1 MLLNEIAETLAPLD
15 LTRSGEY
22 ASLVESAA
30 ELGVSHEPTVRWLSG
45 HTVVRWSRFH
55 FLEWGEPGAP
65 TVLLLHGMNQSAH
78 SWDLVSLSLAGR
90 YHVLAL
96 DQRGHGDSEWSR
108 DLDYSEQAR
117 AADAL
122 AFLADREL
130 TSAVVIGHSMG
141 GRVALR
147 MALER
152 PEAVPGLVVVDTG
165 PRLNAQGV
173 QVIRNFVQRNT
184 EFDDPGQFIDRV
196 ANHDQFRSREH
207 ISRTI
212 KYNLIRRVDGK
223 YVSKADHRRV
233 DGTAGQR
240 TGTDE
245 IRAVKRPVLVVRGSA
260 SEVFDAHAAAE
271 FVTALPDGRLV
282 TVPDAN
288 HNVPSS
294 NTVGFLDAVRPF
306 LADLGWGGKQ

>member
-1 MLLNEIAETLAPLD
+1 MLLNQIAETLAPLD
-15 LTRSGEY
+15 LTCSGEY
-22 ASLVESAA
+22 TSLVKSAA
-30 ELGVSHEPTVRWLSG
+30 ELGVPHEPTVRLRSG

-55 FLEWGEPGAP
+55 FLEWGEPSAP
-65 TVLLLHGMNQSAH
+65 AVLLLHGMNQSAH

-90 YHVLAL
+90 YHVFAL

-108 DLDYSEQAR
+108 DLDYSEQSR

-130 TSAVVIGHSMG
+130 TSAVVVGHSMG

-152 PEAVPGLVVVDTG
+152 PEPVRGLVVVDTG
-165 PRLNAQGV
+165 PQLNDQGV
-173 QVIRNFVQRNT
+173 QVIRNFVDRNT
-184 EFDDPGQFIDRV
+184 EFDDPDQFIERV

-207 ISRTI
+207 IKRTL
-212 KYNLIRRVDGK
+212 KYNLLLRVDGK
-223 YVSKADHRRV
+223 YVTKADRRQV
-233 DGTAGQR
+233 AGTTGPR
-240 TGTDE
+240 TGIDE
-245 IRAVKRPVLVVRGSA
+245 IRAVRRPVLVIRGSA

-271 FVTALPDGRLV
+271 FVAALPDGRLK

-288 HNVPSS
+288 HNVHSS
-294 NTVGFLDAVRPF
+294 NTVGFLDALKPF
-306 LADLGWGGKQ
+306 LADLG

>member
-22 ASLVESAA
+22 ASLVKSAA
-30 ELGVSHEPTVRWLSG
+30 ELGVPHEPTVRWVSG
-45 HTVVRWSRFH
+45 HTVVQWSRFH

-65 TVLLLHGMNQSAH
+65 ALLLLHGMNQSAH

-90 YHVLAL
+90 YHVFAL

-108 DLDYSEQAR
+108 DLDYSERSR

-152 PEAVPGLVVVDTG
+152 PEAVRGLVVVDTG
-165 PRLNAQGV
+165 PRLNDKGV
-173 QVIRNFVQRNT
+173 QVIRNFVGRNT
-184 EFDDPGQFIDRV
+184 EFDDPGQFIERV

-207 ISRTI
+207 ISRTF
-212 KYNLIRRVDGK
+212 KYNLILRVDGK
-223 YVSKADHRRV
+223 YVSKVDHRQV
-233 DGTAGQR
+233 EGTTGPRAGI
-240 TGTDE
+240 DE
-245 IRAVKRPVLVVRGSA
+245 IRAINRPVLAIRGSG
-260 SEVFDAHAAAE
+260 SEVFDAHAADE
-271 FVTALPDGRLV
+271 FVAALPDGRLK

-288 HNVPSS
+288 HNVHSS
-294 NTVGFLDAVRPF
+294 NTVGFLEALRPF
-306 LADLGWGGKQ
+306 LADL

>member
-1 MLLNEIAETLAPLD
+1 MLLNEIAESLTPLD

-22 ASLVESAA
+22 ASLVKSAA
-30 ELGVSHEPTVRWLSG
+30 ELGVPHEPTVRWLSG

-90 YHVLAL
+90 YHMFAL

-108 DLDYSEQAR
+108 DLDYSEQSR

-130 TSAVVIGHSMG
+130 TSAVVVGHSMG

-152 PEAVPGLVVVDTG
+152 PEAVRGVVVVDAG
-165 PRLNAQGV
+165 PRLNDKGV

-196 ANHDQFRSREH
+196 ASNDQFRSREH
-207 ISRTI
+207 ISRTF
-212 KYNLIRRVDGK
+212 KYNLILRVDGK
-223 YVSKADHRRV
+223 YVSKVDHRQV
-233 DGTAGQR
+233 EGT
-240 TGTDE
+240 TGPRAAIDE
-245 IRAVKRPVLVVRGSA
+245 IRTIKRPVLVIRGSA
-260 SEVFDAHAAAE
+260 SEVFDARAAAE
-271 FVTALPDGRLV
+271 FVAALPDGRLE
-282 TVPDAN
+282 TVPDAS
-288 HNVPSS
+288 HNVQSS
-294 NTVGFLDAVRPF
+294 NTVGFLAALRPF
-306 LADLGWGGKQ
+306 LAALE